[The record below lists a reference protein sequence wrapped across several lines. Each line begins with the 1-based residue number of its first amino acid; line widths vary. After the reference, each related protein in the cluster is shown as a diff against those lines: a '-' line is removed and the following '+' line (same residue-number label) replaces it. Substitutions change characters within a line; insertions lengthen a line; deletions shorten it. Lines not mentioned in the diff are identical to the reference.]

1 MTSLPVFQSIEAE
14 KRTAGPPGPDEDA
27 FAGRF
32 SGVAPGDAIPRKNAI
47 AKVPISR
54 AGKIPNAEQTL
65 L

>member
-1 MTSLPVFQSIEAE
+1 MEAE
-14 KRTAGPPGPDEDA
+14 KRTAGGPGADEDA

-32 SGVAPGDAIPRKNAI
+32 SGVARGDAIAKKNTT

-54 AGKIPNAEQTL
+54 AGKIPNGEQTL